1 MGDTTAYIPPPQV
14 ETAAQV
20 AHDNPEAVT
29 RAVAVSHAGQAPPD
43 ADNQR
48 MAALENRFASIE
60 TFIRK
65 YEPIL
70 EAAGA
75 QLAADVPSLD
85 PVINRVSALE
95 TWAME
100 LLNHF
105 NHKIPAP
112 VLPAP
117 VPPATT

>member
-1 MGDTTAYIPPPQV
+1 MSGPTAYIPPSQV
-14 ETAAQV
+14 ETAAQL
-20 AHDNPEAVT
+20 AQDNPDAMT

-48 MAALENRFASIE
+48 MVALENRFAAIE

-65 YEPIL
+65 YEPFL

-112 VLPAP
+112 V
-117 VPPATT
+117 PPATT